1 MIVGNNNNTANK
13 WKWGIILVGI
23 LLVMFFVFNSVS
35 TTPQRYSEY
44 VAALNAD
51 EVKSAQLGDTSIRY
65 TLKSKPGLFETN
77 IPVMTNQ
84 EEADK
89 LTSKKIPVSIEES
102 RIIPNAGLGGLILT
116 LLLVGGLWYV
126 LARQRGGDGAGGMGN
141 MMKRTSMQNARIS
154 DPDTNTVRLA
164 DVAGCEEAKKEVTT
178 FISFLRNPEKY
189 EALGAKIPRGVLMSG
204 NPGVGKTLMAKAIAG
219 EAGVPFFA
227 ASGSDFVEMFVG
239 MGAARIRN
247 LIAEAAKFP
256 VSVVFIDEFDAL
268 GKARSTNGSGGSDE
282 REQTLNQLLV
292 EMDGITNH
300 NGGGKPPVIIFLA
313 ATNRPDMLDPALK
326 RPGRFDRE
334 VHMPMPDVRAR
345 REILNVYGRKYPLS
359 GDIDLDVVANMTSG
373 YSGSDLANLL
383 NEAAILAA
391 EAGDNLITMKTIN
404 EAADKKTM
412 GLARPTIM
420 SKEEKSATA
429 YHEAGHALISYV
441 LKNRDPV
448 YKVSIVPR
456 SGALGV
462 TVNLPERD
470 HFSIDTKQLR
480 LLMAMLYGGRVAED
494 KFVGT
499 ITTGASSDYERATSI
514 AEQLISRYGMTSLGH
529 RVITDMTKVSEQTA
543 REIDL
548 AILALTNA
556 EYARAERILLENAH
570 AMHRLHDE
578 LMAKETLDR
587 EAFEN
592 IMRECGVVQEDTSDL
607 AGYVQIE
614 QKAVSVDVVSVD

>member
-1 MIVGNNNNTANK
+1 MIVGNNNNLSK
-13 WKWGIILVGI
+13 WKWGIILAGI
-23 LLVMFFVFNSVS
+23 LLVMFFTLNSV
-35 TTPQRYSEY
+35 TTKPQRYSEY
-44 VAALNAD
+44 VAALKAG
-51 EVKSAQLGDTSIRY
+51 EVKTAQLSDTAIRY
-65 TLKSKPGLFETN
+65 TLTNKPGVFETN

-84 EEADK
+84 EEVDRLEAK
-89 LTSKKIPVSIEES
+89 NVTVSIEES
-102 RIIPNAGLGGLILT
+102 SIISRGQSVGSLLVLLALLGLI
-116 LLLVGGLWYV
+116 YYFFFIMQK
-126 LARQRGGDGAGGMGN
+126 RGDGGGMQN
-141 MMKRTSMQNARIS
+141 PMKRASMQSARVA
-154 DPDTNTVRLA
+154 DPAANNVRLS
-164 DVAGCEEAKKEVTT
+164 DVAGCEEAKKEVTV
-178 FISFLRNPEKY
+178 FIDFLRNPEKY
-189 EALGAKIPRGVLMSG
+189 EALGASIPRGVLMSG

-239 MGAARIRN
+239 MGAARIRS
-247 LIAEAAKFP
+247 LIAEAAKHP
-256 VSVVFIDEFDAL
+256 VSIIFIDEFDAL
-268 GKARSTNGSGGSDE
+268 GKERSSNGSGGNDE

-300 NGGGKPPVIIFLA
+300 HGSGKAPVIIFLA

-326 RPGRFDRE
+326 RPGRFTRE
-334 VHMPMPDVRAR
+334 VHMPMPDLRAR
-345 REILNVYGRKYPLS
+345 REILNVYARKYPLS
-359 GDIDLDVVANMTSG
+359 GEIDLDIVANMTSG

-391 EAGDNLITMKTIN
+391 ETGQKLITMETIN

-412 GLARPTIM
+412 GLARPTVM

-480 LLMAMLYGGRVAED
+480 LLMAMLFGGRVAED

-499 ITTGASSDYERATSI
+499 ITTGASSDYDRATDI
-514 AEQLISRYGMTSLGH
+514 ATQLVARYGMTSMGH
-529 RVITDMTKVSEQTA
+529 RVVKDMRVVSPETA
-543 REIDL
+543 REIDQ
-548 AILALTNA
+548 AINTLLDV
-556 EYARAERILLENAH
+556 EYKRAERILLENTP
-570 AMHRLHDE
+570 AMKRLHDE
-578 LMAKETLDR
+578 LLAKETLER
-587 EAFEN
+587 EDFER
-592 IMRECGVVQEDTSDL
+592 IMAECGVIQEDTTDL
-607 AGYVQIE
+607 TGYVVID
-614 QKAVSVDVVSVD
+614 KK

>member
-23 LLVMFFVFNSVS
+23 LLVMFFVFNSIS

-44 VAALNAD
+44 VAALNAN
-51 EVKSAQLGDTSIRY
+51 EIKSAQLGDTSIRY

-126 LARQRGGDGAGGMGN
+126 IVRQRGDGMGGMSS

-178 FISFLRNPEKY
+178 FISFLSDPEKY

-607 AGYVQIE
+607 TGYVQIE